1 MRRVLASV
9 LSVLAVAF
17 GIQLALPL
25 PALCATSLQ
34 NSGLEI
40 DANRDGLADYWQRAG
55 YGSNVAS
62 WARTTDAHSG
72 SFAERVTVK
81 SWVSGDRKLLSR
93 LDASAPAALPGHSYQ
108 LKAWYK
114 ATVSTPLV
122 VFVRSTTGA
131 WRYWNTGP
139 TNPAAAAWT
148 LATWTAPALPAD
160 ATAIS
165 FGLAI
170 NRNGTLTVDDLAL
183 TDATSVDLPPPP
195 SPTPAPSPTPT
206 PSPTTLLSD
215 TFSLPD
221 GLITNEFAYWN
232 PSLPTARLSPTW
244 EMTSGSLFVRGGAAW
259 TGVPDAIAPDATSS
273 TGTNSAVF
281 RLTTR
286 RSDFGDVAVRLAL
299 RNDGLSTTASTP
311 ATAWDGVHVWLR
323 YQSEESLYY
332 ASVNRRDNTVVIKK
346 KVPGGP
352 SNGGTY
358 YQLAQGTLAVPYGA
372 WQQVRATVRNEP
384 GGAVTIQL
392 YQNDRLLVSATDNG
406 SIGGPPITAA
416 GKVGIRGDNA
426 NFQFDDLTVEAL

>member
-1 MRRVLASV
+1 MRRLVASALGVLAI
-9 LSVLAVAF
+9 AF
-17 GIQLALPL
+17 GVQLSRPL
-25 PALCATSLQ
+25 PASCAVSLQ
-34 NSGLEI
+34 DSGLEV
-40 DANRDGLADYWQRAG
+40 DANRDGISDYWQRAG
-55 YGSNVAS
+55 FGSNAAT
-62 WARTTDAHSG
+62 WTRTADAHSG
-72 SFAERVTVK
+72 GFAERVTVK
-81 SWVSGDRKLLSR
+81 NWVSGDRKLLPR
-93 LDASAPAALPGHSYQ
+93 FDASAPQVVPGHGYKIRS
-108 LKAWYK
+108 WYK
-114 ATVSTPLV
+114 ATVSPSFV
-122 VFVRSTTGA
+122 VYVRSNTGA
-131 WRYWNTGP
+131 WRYWKTGP
-139 TNPAAAAWT
+139 AQPAATAWT
-148 LATWTAPALPAD
+148 LASWTTPAMPAD
-160 ATAIS
+160 ATAVS

-183 TDATSVDLPPPP
+183 TDASSADPQQAPL
-195 SPTPAPSPTPT
+195 TPNTPT
-206 PSPTTLLSD
+206 SPVTPPPTTLLSD
-215 TFSLPD
+215 TFSVAD
-221 GLITNEFAYWN
+221 GLLTNEFAFWN
-232 PSLPTARLSPTW
+232 PTLPSSRLSQNW
-244 EMTSGSLFVRGGAAW
+244 EMTSGSLFARDGAAW
-259 TGVPDAIAPDATSS
+259 TGVPDTVAPNATSS
-273 TGTNSAVF
+273 NGTNSAVF

-286 RSDFGDVAVRLAL
+286 RSDFGDVAVSFAL

-311 ATAWDGVHVWLR
+311 AVDWDGLHVWLR

-426 NFQFDDLTVEAL
+426 NFQFDNFKVEAL